1 MVANDGNVLV
11 ESLCQFAE
19 PGLLLLARQTDQ
31 ALECFLF
38 FLAFALGFLVD
49 SLLFAFSLAL
59 LAPNTLFLASSFA
72 LVFAGLS
79 LNRGD

>member
-1 MVANDGNVLV
+1 VLLV
-11 ESLCQFAE
+11 
-19 PGLLLLARQTDQ
+19 RQTDQ

-38 FLAFALGFLVD
+38 FLAFAFGLLVD

-59 LAPNTLFLASSFA
+59 LAPNTLFLASSFG

-79 LNRGD
+79 LTVLDDRGD